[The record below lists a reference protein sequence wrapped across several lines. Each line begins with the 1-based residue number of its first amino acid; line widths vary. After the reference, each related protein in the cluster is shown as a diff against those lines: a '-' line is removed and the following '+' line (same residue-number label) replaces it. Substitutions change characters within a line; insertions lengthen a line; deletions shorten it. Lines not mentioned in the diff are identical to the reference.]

1 MYGYGYPI
9 YYSCPGNNNDNS
21 NSSWIWIIII
31 VFILFFLFWGNDSK
45 GGCPGCHR

>member
-1 MYGYGYPI
+1 MYGYGYPV

-31 VFILFFLFWGNDSK
+31 VFILFFLFWGNDSR
-45 GGCPGCHR
+45 GGHSGCCR